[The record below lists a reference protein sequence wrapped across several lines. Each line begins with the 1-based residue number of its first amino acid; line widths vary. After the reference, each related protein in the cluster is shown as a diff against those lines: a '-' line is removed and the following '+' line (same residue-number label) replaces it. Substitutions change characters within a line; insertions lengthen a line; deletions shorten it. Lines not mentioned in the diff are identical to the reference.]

1 MCVSMC
7 LCTEVGNGLGESK
20 ATINKMETAWYSIN
34 VINNPIRFY

>member
-1 MCVSMC
+1 MCFSVS
-7 LCTEVGNGLGESK
+7 VHRDGEWTGENK